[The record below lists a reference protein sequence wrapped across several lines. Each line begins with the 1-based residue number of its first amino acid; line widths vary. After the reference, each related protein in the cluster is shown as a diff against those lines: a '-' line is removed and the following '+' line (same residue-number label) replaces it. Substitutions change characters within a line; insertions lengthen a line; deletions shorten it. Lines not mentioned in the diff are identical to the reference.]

1 MDLSRYR
8 LEMLRQDGEFILY
21 RCLSQNE
28 TDATPPSVL
37 ALSPVLERPAPATI
51 KKIEHEF
58 SLKGELNPAW
68 AVRPID
74 VTQQQGRTMLL
85 FEDPKGEPLDRLL
98 NGPTELKQFLRC
110 GIALAAAL
118 SQVHRCGLVHKDIKP
133 SNVLVNASMDHTWLT
148 GFGIASRLPRQRQ
161 PADPPE
167 FISGTLAYMA
177 PEQTGRMNRSIDSR
191 SDLYALGITLYE
203 LLTGSLPFIASDP
216 MEWIHCHIAK
226 QPLPPAERLRY
237 IPHCIS
243 AIICKLL
250 AKAPE
255 ERYQT
260 AAGVEN
266 DLRRCLEDWDHERG
280 IHDFPLGK
288 RDQPDRLVIPEKL
301 YGREREIETLLASFD
316 SVVQSGKP
324 ELVLVSGYSGIG
336 KSSVVNELHKVLVPP
351 RGLFAS
357 GKFDQYKRDI
367 PYSTL
372 AQAFRDLIRQLLG
385 KSEAELHEWR
395 ESFHEVLGPNG
406 QLMVDLVPELKVI
419 IGEQAPVPELPPAR
433 AQHRFQLVFR
443 RFIGAFARPEHPLAL
458 FLDDLQWLDAATLDL
473 IEDLV
478 TQEDVQYLLLIGA
491 YRDNEVDST
500 HPLMRKLAAIRG
512 AGALVHEI
520 ILAPLGRE
528 ELGRLI
534 ADAIHVDPGSVAEL
548 AQLVHNKTGGNPFF
562 AIQFLSA
569 LAEEK
574 LLAFDDGTAD
584 WSWNLEL
591 IHAKGYTDNVVD
603 LMVRKLARLPVN
615 TQTLLSKLACLGNIA
630 STATLG
636 LVQGTSEEQA
646 EGDLWEAVRHELIER
661 LDGSYKF
668 IHDRIQEAAYSLIPE
683 ESRPEEHL
691 RIGRLLLRHTPP
703 EKHEENIFDIVNHLN
718 RGAALIA
725 SREEREELA
734 ELDLIAGKR
743 AKASTAYAAALNY
756 LQAGV
761 ELLPDDRWSRCH
773 EVTFALELNRAEC
786 EFLTGNMA
794 AAEKHL
800 EELSTFATGA
810 VEEASVAC
818 VRIDVYIA
826 VARSDNAIEI
836 ALDYLRR
843 RGIDWSP
850 HPTNA
855 EVQREYERIWSLLGT
870 RQIEQ
875 IVDLPPMTDPESL
888 ATLDVIMKLVVPAN
902 FTDKN
907 LFSLGACKTI
917 NLSIEKGKSDG
928 AWFACTWIATIAGP
942 GFGDY
947 QASFRFGQLG
957 YEQVEQR
964 DLKRFQPAC
973 YFTWGGIVLNW
984 RKPYRDGRE
993 PLRRAFAVANE
1004 IGDVNFALFSSS
1016 VLVSNL
1022 LAAGDPLAE
1031 VQHEAE
1037 LNLVCAQN
1045 ARFEF
1050 MVDLAMALLGLI
1062 RTLRGLTP
1070 TFGRFNDGNFDEGQ
1084 FEDHLSTDRG
1094 VSFPKCWYWIRKL
1107 QARFFAGDYATAL
1120 EAAANAQEFLWS
1132 QPTEL
1137 ARSEHSF
1144 FSALAHAAS
1153 YDPATAGE
1161 RVQHLEAMASRHH
1174 HLKKLAENCPENYAH
1189 RAALVGAEIARL
1201 EDRPLDAMDLYQQAL
1216 RSAKANCFVH
1226 DEALIYE
1233 RAAAFHRA
1241 RGFDEFAELY
1251 LRKARACYA
1260 SWGADGKVRQ
1270 LDQLHPDLK
1279 QEQPMPDATST
1290 ITALIEGLDL
1300 ATVIQVSQ
1308 AVSGEIVLEK
1318 LLDTVMRKAIEHAG
1332 AERGLLILPDSDHL
1346 QVKSEAT
1353 TSGHGVTVRMLEEPV
1368 SSVAAPESVLRYV
1381 QRTHEQVIIGNAS
1394 ISNSFST
1401 DHYLREKCT
1410 RSVACLPLLKQGQL
1424 VALLYLENKL
1434 ASNVFTPARLKIL
1447 EVLASQAAISLE
1459 NSRLYHDIQRAEE
1472 AVRRS
1477 EKQLRDVIETMPA
1490 MAFTILP
1497 DGSTEFVNRRLT
1509 EYTGLKAEEVGSHRR
1524 NIIHP
1529 EDFDGYM
1536 DQWKASLASGEPLEN
1551 ELRGRRADG
1560 QYRWFLVRGVPL
1572 RNEYGTILKWF
1583 GTLTD
1588 IEDRKQAEERLRNEN
1603 IVLREEI
1610 VNTSM
1615 FEEIVGTS
1623 TPLQG
1628 VLARVAKVAPT
1639 DSTVLITGE
1648 TGTGKEL
1655 IARAI
1660 HKNSQRSGL
1669 AFVAV
1674 NCAAIPR
1681 ELIASELFGHEK
1693 GAFTGAAQQRLGR
1706 FELASGGTIFLD
1718 EVGEL
1723 PAETQIALLRVL
1735 QEREFERV
1743 GSARRIRAD
1752 VRVIAATNRDLQA
1765 AIRAG
1770 IFRSDLYYRLNVFPI
1785 EIPPLRQRGEDI
1797 SLLVEYFIDR
1807 YARNAGKN
1815 ITSINKKTLELL
1827 QSYPWPGNIRELQ
1840 NVIERSVI
1848 LCETDIFSI
1857 DESWLSLQSF
1867 VIEAKDQVELPQ
1879 QLLVHEKDMIEAALK
1894 ESRGRVY
1901 GPAGA
1906 AARLGIPR
1914 STLESKI
1921 RSLKIDKH
1929 RFKGSS
1935 RS

>member
-8 LEMLRQDGEFILY
+8 LETLRQDGEFILY

-28 TDATPPSVL
+28 TDATPSVL

-58 SLKGELNPAW
+58 SFKDELNPAW
-68 AVRPID
+68 AVRPVD
-74 VTQQQGRTMLL
+74 VTQQHGRTMLL

-98 NGPTELKQFLRC
+98 SGPTELKQFLRC

-118 SQVHRCGLVHKDIKP
+118 GQVHRCGLIHKDIKP
-133 SNVLVNASMDHTWLT
+133 SNVLVNASMDHAWLT

-226 QPLPPAERLRY
+226 QPLRPAERLRD

-243 AIICKLL
+243 EIICKLL
-250 AKAPE
+250 ANAPE

-266 DLRRCLEDWDHERG
+266 DLRHCLEDWDHGRG
-280 IHDFPLGK
+280 IHDFLLGK

-301 YGREREIETLLASFD
+301 HGREREIDTLLVSFD
-316 SVVQSGKP
+316 RVVQSGKP

-385 KSEAELHEWR
+385 KSEAELNTWR
-395 ESFHEVLGPNG
+395 ERLHEALGPNG
-406 QLMVDLVPELKVI
+406 QLIVDLVPELKLI
-419 IGEQAPVPELPPAR
+419 LGEQPPVPELPPQR
-433 AQHRFQLVFR
+433 EQHRFQLVFR
-443 RFIGAFARPEHPLAL
+443 RFIGVFARPEHPLAL

-478 TQEDVQYLLLIGA
+478 TQQDVQYLLLIGA
-491 YRDNEVDST
+491 YRDNEVDSN
-500 HPLMRKLAAIRG
+500 HLLMRKLEVIRG

-520 ILAPLGRE
+520 ILAPLATE
-528 ELGRLI
+528 DLSRLI
-534 ADAIHVDPGSVAEL
+534 ADAIRSDPGSVVEL
-548 AQLVHNKTGGNPFF
+548 AQLVHDKTAGNPFF
-562 AIQFLSA
+562 VRQFLAA

-574 LLAFDDGTAD
+574 LLAFDNGTAD
-584 WSWNLEL
+584 WSWDVER

-603 LMVRKLARLPVN
+603 LMVRKLGRLPVD
-615 TQTLLSKLACLGNIA
+615 TQTALRKLACLGHIA
-630 STATLG
+630 STATLS
-636 LVQGTSEEQA
+636 LMQGSSEEQVD
-646 EGDLWEAVRHELIER
+646 EDLWEAVRQELIER

-668 IHDRIQEAAYSLIPE
+668 MHDRIHEAAYSLIPE

-691 RIGRLLLRHTPP
+691 RIGRLLLRQTSP
-703 EKHEENIFDIVNHLN
+703 EEREESIFDIVNQLN
-718 RGAALIA
+718 RGAGLID

-734 ELDLIAGKR
+734 GLDLIAGKR

-756 LQAGV
+756 LQAGGN
-761 ELLPDDRWSRCH
+761 LLPADRWRSCH
-773 EVTFALELNRAEC
+773 ELTFGLELNRAEC
-786 EFLTGNMA
+786 EFLTGNLS
-794 AAEKHL
+794 AAEKRL
-800 EELSTFATGA
+800 TELSTFAAGA
-810 VEEASVAC
+810 VEEAAVAC
-818 VRIDVYIA
+818 LSIDLYIA
-826 VARSDNAIEI
+826 LARSNRAVEI
-836 ALDYLRR
+836 ALEYLRR

-850 HPTNA
+850 HPTDA
-855 EVQREYERIWSLLGT
+855 EVRQEYERIWSLLGAHT
-870 RQIEQ
+870 IEQ
-875 IVDLPPMTDPESL
+875 IIDLPLMNDPEAF
-888 ATLDVIMKLVVPAN
+888 ATLDVLTRLTPAAN
-902 FTDKN
+902 FTDKK
-907 LFSLGACKTI
+907 LFALGSCKAITLSL
-917 NLSIEKGKSDG
+917 EKGISDST
-928 AWFACTWIATIAGP
+928 WFGCTWVATIAGP
-942 GFGDY
+942 EFGDY
-947 QASFRFGQLG
+947 NVSFRFGQLG
-957 YEQVEQR
+957 YEQVKQR
-964 DLKRFQPAC
+964 GLKRFEPAV
-973 YFTWGGIVLNW
+973 YFTFGGIVLSW
-984 RKPYRDGRE
+984 TKHYRDGRD
-993 PLRRAFAVANE
+993 PVRRAFAVASE
-1004 IGDVNFALFSSS
+1004 IGDVNFALYSSS
-1016 VLVSNL
+1016 VLVSNFL
-1022 LAAGDPLAE
+1022 VAGDALAE
-1031 VQHEAE
+1031 VQREAE
-1037 LNLVCAQN
+1037 LNLVFAQN
-1045 ARFEF
+1045 SQFGF
-1050 MVDLAMALLGLI
+1050 MVDLAMAHLGLI
-1062 RTLRGLTP
+1062 RTLRGLTQ
-1070 TFGRFNDGNFDEGQ
+1070 TFGCFDDGNFDECR
-1084 FEDHLSTDRG
+1084 FEQHLSSERG
-1094 VSFPKCWYWIRKL
+1094 VSFPKSWYWIRKL
-1107 QARFFAGDYATAL
+1107 QARFFAGDHGAAL

-1137 ARSEHSF
+1137 ARTEHSF

-1153 YDPATAGE
+1153 CDPANAGE
-1161 RVQHLEAMASRHH
+1161 RVQHLEALASPHH
-1174 HLKKLAENCPENYAH
+1174 HLEMLAKNCPENYAH
-1189 RAALVGAEIARL
+1189 RAAMVGAEIARL

-1216 RSAKANCFVH
+1216 RAAKANGFVH

-1251 LRKARACYA
+1251 LRNARACYA

-1270 LDQLHPDLK
+1270 LDQFYPDLK
-1279 QEQPMPDATST
+1279 QQQPMPDATST
-1290 ITALIEGLDL
+1290 ITALVEGLDL

-1332 AERGLLILPDSDHL
+1332 ADRGLLILPDSNHL

-1353 TSGHGVTVRMLEEPV
+1353 TSGHGVTVRMLEEPI
-1368 SSVAAPESVLRYV
+1368 SSVAVPESVLRYV
-1381 QRTHEQVIIGNAS
+1381 QRTHEQVIIEDAS
-1394 ISNSFST
+1394 ISNSFSM

-1410 RSVACLPLLKQGQL
+1410 RSVACLPLLKQGEL

-1459 NSRLYHDIQRAEE
+1459 NSRLYHEIQRAEE

-1490 MAFTILP
+1490 MAFTILT

-1509 EYTGLKAEEVGSHRR
+1509 EYTGLRAEEVGSHRR

-1529 EDFDGYM
+1529 EDFEGYM
-1536 DQWKASLASGEPLEN
+1536 NQWKASLASGEPLEN

-1572 RNEYGTILKWF
+1572 RNEHGTILKWF

-1623 TPLQG
+1623 APLQR
-1628 VLARVAKVAPT
+1628 VLAQVAKVAPT

-1660 HKNSQRSGL
+1660 HKNSQRSGV
-1669 AFVAV
+1669 AFVGV

-1693 GAFTGAAQQRLGR
+1693 GAFTGATQHRLGR
-1706 FELASGGTIFLD
+1706 FELATGGTIFLD

-1723 PAETQIALLRVL
+1723 PTETQIALLRVL

-1743 GSARRIRAD
+1743 GGTRRIRAD

-1765 AIRAG
+1765 PIRAG
-1770 IFRSDLYYRLNVFPI
+1770 TFRSDLYYRLLVFPI
-1785 EIPPLRQRGEDI
+1785 EIPSLQERREDI
-1797 SLLVEYFIDR
+1797 PLLVEYFIDR
-1807 YARNAGKN
+1807 YARKAGKY
-1815 ITSINKKTLELL
+1815 IRSVEKKTLELL
-1827 QSYPWPGNIRELQ
+1827 QSYSWPGNIRELQ
-1840 NVIERSVI
+1840 NVIERSII
-1848 LCETDIFSI
+1848 LCETEVFSI
-1857 DESWLSLQSF
+1857 DKSWLPQQAF
-1867 VIEAKDQVELPQ
+1867 IAKPKDKVELPQ
-1879 QLLVHEKDMIEAALK
+1879 
-1894 ESRGRVY
+1894 S
-1901 GPAGA
+1901 
-1906 AARLGIPR
+1906 
-1914 STLESKI
+1914 
-1921 RSLKIDKH
+1921 
-1929 RFKGSS
+1929 
-1935 RS
+1935 

>member
-1 MDLSRYR
+1 MDLSQYR
-8 LEMLRQDGEFILY
+8 LETLRQDGEFILY
-21 RCLSQNE
+21 RCLRQNE
-28 TDATPPSVL
+28 AETSPPSVL
-37 ALSPVLERPAPATI
+37 ALFPVLERPAPATI

-58 SLKGELNPAW
+58 SFKDELDPAW

-74 VTQQQGRTMLL
+74 VTQQQSRTMLL
-85 FEDPKGEPLDRLL
+85 FEDPNGEPLDRLL
-98 NGPTELKQFLRC
+98 SGPTELKQFLRC
-110 GIALAAAL
+110 GIALAAAVG
-118 SQVHRCGLVHKDIKP
+118 QVHRCGLVHKDIKP
-133 SNVLVNASMDHTWLT
+133 SNVLVNASMDHVWLM
-148 GFGIASRLPRQRQ
+148 GFGIASQLPRQRQ

-203 LLTGSLPFIASDP
+203 LLTGTLPFVASDP

-226 QPLPPAERLRY
+226 QPLPPAERLRD

-250 AKAPE
+250 AKTPE
-255 ERYQT
+255 DRYQT
-260 AAGVEN
+260 AAGVES
-266 DLRRCLEDWDHERG
+266 DLRRCLDDWDRERG
-280 IHDFPLGK
+280 IHNFPLGE
-288 RDQPDRLVIPEKL
+288 RDRPDRLLIPEKL

-316 SVVQSGKP
+316 SVVQNGKP

-351 RGLFAS
+351 RGLFAA

-372 AQAFRDLIRQLLG
+372 AQAFQGLIRQLLG
-385 KSEAELHEWR
+385 KSEVELSQWR
-395 ESFHEVLGPNG
+395 ERLREALGPNG
-406 QLMVDLVPELKVI
+406 QLMVTLVPELKVI
-419 IGEQAPVPELPPAR
+419 IGEQPSVPELPPQR
-433 AQHRFQLVFR
+433 EQRRFQLVFR
-443 RFIGAFARPEHPLAL
+443 RLIGVFARPEHPLTL

-478 TQEDVQYLLLIGA
+478 TQQDVQYLLLIGA
-491 YRDNEVDST
+491 YRDNEVDSN
-500 HPLMRKLAAIRG
+500 HLLMRKLDVIRG

-520 ILAPLGRE
+520 ILAPLATE
-528 ELGRLI
+528 DLGHLI
-534 ADAIHVDPGSVAEL
+534 ADAIRSDPGSVAEL
-548 AQLVHNKTGGNPFF
+548 AQLVHDKTAGNPFF
-562 AIQFLSA
+562 AIQFLAA

-574 LLAFDDGTAD
+574 LLAFDNGTAH
-584 WSWNLEL
+584 WSWDVER

-603 LMVRKLARLPVN
+603 LMVRKLGRLPVV
-615 TQTLLSKLACLGNIA
+615 TQKALRKLACLGHIA
-630 STATLG
+630 STATLSFM
-636 LVQGTSEEQA
+636 QGSSPEQA
-646 EGDLWEAVRHELIER
+646 DRDLWEAVRQELIER

-668 IHDRIQEAAYSLIPE
+668 MHDRIHEAAYSLIPE

-691 RIGRLLLRHTPP
+691 RIGRLLLRQTPP
-703 EKHEENIFDIVNHLN
+703 EEREENIFDIVNQLN

-734 ELDLIAGKR
+734 GLDLIAGKR
-743 AKASTAYAAALNY
+743 AKASTAYVAALHY
-756 LQAGV
+756 LQAGGN
-761 ELLPDDRWSRCH
+761 LLPDDRWRRCH
-773 EVTFALELNRAEC
+773 KLTFALELNRAEC
-786 EFLTGNMA
+786 EFLTGNLG
-794 AAEKHL
+794 AAEKRL
-800 EELSTFATGA
+800 TELSTVADGA

-818 VRIDVYIA
+818 LSIDLNIA
-826 VARSDNAIEI
+826 LARSSRAVEI

-850 HPTNA
+850 HPKDA
-855 EVQREYERIWSLLGT
+855 EVGQEYKRIWSLLGART
-870 RQIEQ
+870 IEE
-875 IVDLPPMTDPESL
+875 IIDLPLMTDPEAL
-888 ATLDVIMKLVVPAN
+888 ATLDVLMRLTPAAN
-902 FTDKN
+902 FTDNK
-907 LFSLGACKTI
+907 LFALGACKAIT
-917 NLSIEKGKSDG
+917 LSLEKGISDST
-928 AWFACTWIATIAGP
+928 WFGCTWVATIAGP
-942 GFGDY
+942 AFGDY
-947 QASFRFGQLG
+947 KVSFRFGQLG
-957 YEQVEQR
+957 YEQVKQR
-964 DLKRFQPAC
+964 GLKRFEPAV
-973 YFTWGGIVLNW
+973 YFTFGGIVLSW
-984 RKPYRDGRE
+984 TKHYRAGRD
-993 PLRRAFAVANE
+993 PVRRGFAAANE
-1004 IGDVNFALFSSS
+1004 VGDVNFALYCSS
-1016 VLVSNL
+1016 VLVSNFL
-1022 LAAGDPLAE
+1022 IAGDALAE
-1031 VQHEAE
+1031 VQREAE
-1037 LNLVCAQN
+1037 LNLVFAQSSQ
-1045 ARFEF
+1045 FEF
-1050 MVDLAMALLGLI
+1050 MVDLAMAHLGFI
-1062 RTLRGLTP
+1062 RTMRGLTP
-1070 TFGRFNDGNFDEGQ
+1070 AFGRFDDGNFDECR
-1084 FEDHLSTDRG
+1084 FEQHLGSERG
-1094 VSFPKCWYWIRKL
+1094 VSFPKSWYWIRKL
-1107 QARFFAGDYATAL
+1107 QARFFAGDYSAAL
-1120 EAAANAQEFLWS
+1120 DAAANAQEFLWS

-1137 ARSEHSF
+1137 ARTEHSF

-1153 YDPATAGE
+1153 SDCADPIE
-1161 RVQHLEAMASRHH
+1161 RAQHLEAMAGSQRH
-1174 HLKKLAENCPENYAH
+1174 LENLAENCPENYAH
-1189 RAALVGAEIARL
+1189 RAALIGAEIARL

-1216 RSAKANCFVH
+1216 RSAKANGFVH
-1226 DEALIYE
+1226 DEALAYE

-1241 RGFDEFAELY
+1241 RGFDQFADLY
-1251 LRKARACYA
+1251 MRNARACYA
-1260 SWGADGKVRQ
+1260 SWGADGKVNQ
-1270 LDQLHPDLK
+1270 LDRLYPDLK
-1279 QEQPMPDATST
+1279 QEQLMPGATST
-1290 ITALIEGLDL
+1290 ITALVEGLDL

-1318 LLDTVMRKAIEHAG
+1318 LLDTVMRKAMEHAG
-1332 AERGLLILPDSDHL
+1332 AERGLLIFPDSDHL
-1346 QVKSEAT
+1346 QVKCEAT
-1353 TSGHGVTVRMLEEPV
+1353 TLGDGLRVRMLEEPI
-1368 SSVAAPESVLRYV
+1368 SSGAVPESILRYV
-1381 QRTHEQVIIGNAS
+1381 QRTREQVIIDDAS
-1394 ISNSFST
+1394 GSNSFSR
-1401 DHYLREKCT
+1401 DEYLLEKCT
-1410 RSVACLPLLKQGQL
+1410 RSVACLPLLKQAEL

-1459 NSRLYHDIQRAEE
+1459 NSRLYHEIQRAEE

-1477 EKQLRDVIETMPA
+1477 EKQVRDVIEMMPA
-1490 MAFTILP
+1490 MAFTVLP
-1497 DGSTEFVNRRLT
+1497 DGSTDFVNRRFT
-1509 EYTGLKAEEVGSHRR
+1509 EYTGFRAEEVVSHRR
-1524 NIIHP
+1524 NIIHA
-1529 EDFDGYM
+1529 EDFEGYSNM
-1536 DQWKASLASGEPLEN
+1536 SKASFASGEPFEY
-1551 ELRGRRADG
+1551 ELRGQRADG
-1560 QYRWFLVRGVPL
+1560 QYRWFLMRGVPL
-1572 RNEYGTILKWF
+1572 RNECGTILKWF
-1583 GTLTD
+1583 GSLTD

-1603 IVLREEI
+1603 VVLREEI

-1623 TPLQG
+1623 TALQG
-1628 VLARVAKVAPT
+1628 VLTQVGKVAPT

-1693 GAFTGAAQQRLGR
+1693 GAFTGAVQQRLGR

-1743 GSARRIRAD
+1743 GGARQIRAN

-1765 AIRAG
+1765 AIHAG
-1770 IFRSDLYYRLNVFPI
+1770 SFRRDLFYRLNVFPI
-1785 EIPPLRQRGEDI
+1785 EIPPLRQRCEDI

-1815 ITSINKKTLELL
+1815 IRSINKKTLQLL

-1848 LCETDIFSI
+1848 LCEGDIFSI
-1857 DESWLSLQSF
+1857 DESWLSVQQPF
-1867 VIEAKDQVELPQ
+1867 VAKNELPQ
-1879 QLLVHEKDMIEAALK
+1879 QLLTHEKDMIEAALK

-1929 RFKGSS
+1929 RFKGSNPS
-1935 RS
+1935 